1 MVNNSLAKPS
11 NRYRAWIV
19 YLALSFLP
27 VIVGIVLLRIVIQSS
42 IPDYVPI
49 NSSITT
55 NDVVGYWHYIATFSQ
70 VGFAGGYYGP
80 HEFLSPIAGSRFDGH
95 GPLFPMIYG
104 SIARVTGWSYYTG
117 IYLNFA
123 LIALGLFVL
132 LAMLRLSPMRALLMS
147 LIVATF
153 WPLQIYQAVLFQEGF
168 HFAMTLIVA
177 GLFTML
183 VRDQNRVKWWW
194 IVALFIVL
202 IVLSLIRFSWVL
214 LCVPLFLLLWHKLS
228 LAKVIFSVM
237 SALVVAYAVT
247 YVFGLLTPL
256 STNSILEIM
265 RAFQSSWSTGWG
277 LLIQSLARNIFGL
290 FHTLTSNRGY
300 NVEVLLYGLLL
311 SVLVI
316 SGAGIVF
323 ALRQNLYRSTERE
336 AIFHLGSLS
345 LLIGFV
351 IALYLEVGFYR
362 LLGPPLLLSLLVFV
376 LMRPSRIALVV
387 LGVSLAFLPPFI
399 QRYSELESSYT
410 QAVGERLQNE
420 TREVERY
427 IQYDPQLTYW
437 CNTIFLPLA
446 LYDGR
451 VLTIPAGIG
460 VAWAEDADKLQF
472 PLKSRYILFDEMVEK
487 GTSANYQNVI
497 NMELIARLAI
507 GDLYRNL
514 DSGCSDS

>member
-11 NRYRAWIV
+11 NRYRALIV

-49 NSSITT
+49 TSSITT
-55 NDVVGYWHYIATFSQ
+55 NDVVGYWQYIATFSQ

-80 HEFLSPIAGSRFDGH
+80 HEYLSPISESRFDVH

-104 SIARVTGWSYYTG
+104 TLAKLTGWSYHTG
-117 IYLNFA
+117 IYFNAAF
-123 LIALGLFVL
+123 IAGGLFML
-132 LAMLRLSPMRALLMS
+132 LALLRLSPLQALL
-147 LIVATF
+147 IAVVVACF
-153 WPLQIYQAVLFQEGF
+153 WPLQIYQVLLFQEAF
-168 HFAMTLIVA
+168 HIAMTLIVA
-177 GLFTML
+177 GLFTVL
-183 VRDQNRVKWWW
+183 VREPDRFKWPW
-194 IVALFIVL
+194 VALLFLFL
-202 IVLSLIRFSWVL
+202 IFLSLIRFSWVL
-214 LCVPLFLLLWHKLS
+214 LCVPLFLLLWPRLS
-228 LAKVIFSVM
+228 VTKSILSIVAG
-237 SALVVAYAVT
+237 LVVAFGIT
-247 YVFGLLTPL
+247 TIFGLLTPPGI
-256 STNSILEIM
+256 NNILEIM
-265 RAFQSSWSTGWG
+265 RAFQSSWSAGWG
-277 LLIQSLARNIFGL
+277 RLIQALGQNVYGFLNTVS
-290 FHTLTSNRGY
+290 SNNGY
-300 NVEVLLYGLLL
+300 NVEALLYGLLML
-311 SVLVI
+311 ILVS
-316 SGAGIVF
+316 SGAGLLF
-323 ALRQNLYRSTERE
+323 ALRRHLYRLPERE
-336 AIFHLGSLS
+336 ALFHIGNLG
-345 LLIGFV
+345 LLIALVF
-351 IALYLEVGFYR
+351 ALYLEVGFYR

-376 LMRPSRIALVV
+376 LMRPSRIALIV

-399 QRYSELESSYT
+399 QRYSELESSYS

-420 TREVERY
+420 TREVDRY
-427 IQYDPQLTYW
+427 IQYDPQSSYW

-451 VLTIPAGIG
+451 VLTIPTGIG
-460 VAWAEDADKLQF
+460 VAWAEDVDKLQF